1 MTALLTGYLL
11 VLAFS
16 LWLRGLNNRHLRN
29 HGRQVPSEL
38 RDVIDPETLGR
49 ISAYTLDGSRL
60 DLVRTL
66 IHSLL
71 VLGFLFAGGL
81 GLYDRW
87 IASWTGSFI
96 GSGILFFLVLSWAET
111 LLGIPFSLY
120 RNFRIEAR
128 HGFNTMTG
136 RVWST
141 DLLKSILL
149 SSALMVV
156 ASAAA
161 LALVQWSPE
170 RWWLWVW
177 GFFLLFSVLLLY
189 IAPYVIEPLFFKM
202 EPVRDEE
209 LAAEVRSLL
218 RPTGLEVRKILQ
230 VDASRRSRHSNAY
243 FTGIGRVKRIVLFDT
258 LLEQM
263 SRREILAVLAHEV
276 GHWKLRHILKR
287 LVFTEAVALGASYLA
302 YRLVAWNGLPR
313 LVGLEDASFPARLVL
328 LGFLGSLALFPLT
341 PLFSALSRRAER
353 QADRFGSELTGRPAD
368 LAAALAKLS
377 CENLSNLHP
386 HPWYAWFHYSHPP
399 VAERLRALRAGARE
413 E

>member
-1 MTALLTGYLL
+1 VTALLTGYLL

-16 LWLRGLNNRHLRN
+16 LWLRGLNNRHLRI
-29 HGRQVPSEL
+29 HGREVPPEL
-38 RDVIDPETLGR
+38 RDVVDPETLGR
-49 ISAYTLDGSRL
+49 ISVYTLDGSRL

-149 SSALMVV
+149 SSVLMVV
-156 ASAAA
+156 ASSAA

-218 RPTGLEVRKILQ
+218 QPTGLEVRKILQ

-377 CENLSNLHP
+377 RENLSNLHP
-386 HPWYAWFHYSHPP
+386 HPWYAWFHHSHPP
-399 VAERLRALRAGARE
+399 VAERLRALRLDIRE
-413 E
+413 K